1 MNQKPYVISI
11 SAVSG
16 GGKTTLSK
24 HLSVRLPKSI
34 ILSFDE
40 YDFDGP
46 NDICDWVERGADYQE
61 WNLMPLVSDLKYVI
75 NNRASEIDFIILDYP
90 FAYLHKELAE
100 YIDFSVFIDTPLDI
114 AMARR
119 LIRDFEDSSSIEKV
133 INELSLYLSRGRMA
147 YLNMLDTVKPNSN
160 FIIDGSLPV
169 NLIAEQICEEI
180 L

>member
-1 MNQKPYVISI
+1 M
-11 SAVSG
+11 
-16 GGKTTLSK
+16 
-24 HLSVRLPKSI
+24 
-34 ILSFDE
+34 
-40 YDFDGP
+40 
-46 NDICDWVERGADYQE
+46 
-61 WNLMPLVSDLKYVI
+61 
-75 NNRASEIDFIILDYP
+75 
-90 FAYLHKELAE
+90 AE